1 MQDSFQVFASLHAGR
16 ISLTL
21 CIFFWMELVH
31 TLKDEIIDIV
41 DDFINVAK
49 NIRFR
54 IVVSGTKDSCGI
66 TVKLKIYKCHSS
78 SEPVIISKV
87 FIGCSGD
94 VLHLA
99 AYLDGIVHLFNT
111 QIDSCTDSD

>member
-1 MQDSFQVFASLHAGR
+1 
-16 ISLTL
+16 
-21 CIFFWMELVH
+21 MELVQS
-31 TLKDEIIDIV
+31 LEDEIIDIV
-41 DDFINVAK
+41 DDFMNVAK

-54 IVVSGTKDSCGI
+54 IVVCGTKDSCGI
-66 TVKLKIYKCHSS
+66 TVKLKFYKCRSC

-94 VLHLA
+94 VIHFA

-111 QIDSCTDSD
+111 QIDSFTDSD